1 MEPAQSSTSKI
12 LAEKDSGVGWLIFN
26 NPERRNAVDLDMWR
40 AIAATLQDFEK
51 DPSVRVVVMKGA
63 GGKSFVSG
71 GDISQYGE
79 KRKDAEQAENYAKLV
94 GDSRKHLDKLSKPLI
109 AMIQGYCIGGG
120 VAVAGSADIRIASS
134 DAVFGI
140 TAAKLGI
147 GYSFENTRKLVNLV
161 GHAFAREMLLTARRF
176 SAEEALRAGLVHR
189 VVPADRLEDAVKQTA
204 QEIAANAPLSLRATK
219 IMLEELAS
227 APDHADMTRVNAS
240 IRACFD
246 SEDYAT
252 GRKAFL
258 EKQKPV
264 FVGR

>member
-1 MEPAQSSTSKI
+1 MKKE
-12 LAEKDSGVGWLIFN
+12 DGVGWLIFN
-26 NPERRNAVDLDMWR
+26 NPERRNAIDLDMWQET
-40 AIAATLQDFEK
+40 AAALDDFES
-51 DPSVRVVVMKGA
+51 DPSLRVVVMTGA

-79 KRKDAEQAENYAKLV
+79 KRKNADQAEEYAKTIST
-94 GDSRKHLDKLSKPLI
+94 SRARLDKLSKPLI
-109 AMIQGYCIGGG
+109 AMIQGYCVGGG
-120 VAVAGSADIRIASS
+120 VGIASSADIRIASS
-134 DAVFGI
+134 DAVFSI

-189 VVPADRLEDAVKQTA
+189 VVPADQLEDAVRQTA
-204 QEIAANAPLSLRATK
+204 AEIAANAPLSLRCTK
-219 IMLEELAS
+219 IMLEELVS
-227 APDHADMTRVNAS
+227 APNHADMSRVNAS

-264 FVGR
+264 FAGR